1 MTIGANCEVIAKRL
15 GYMTPERKSRWPL
28 LALISSFFSFG
39 LLAQAP
45 QSNSY
50 HDPNLNVVKAQA
62 LQHPSSYAFLKELSD
77 GIGPRLTG
85 PVEDARTTQC
95 ALPTIQA

>member
-1 MTIGANCEVIAKRL
+1 MTIGANCEMIARRL

-28 LALISSFFSFG
+28 LVLISSFFSFG

-50 HDPNLNVVKAQA
+50 HDTNLNVLKAQA

-85 PVEDARTTQC
+85 SVEDS
-95 ALPTIQA
+95 